1 MSDELKEKL
10 LDAIVLCRLA
20 ADFMEQD
27 GRVVLPSKLRAL
39 ASDLDK
45 ELEE

>member
-27 GRVVLPSKLRAL
+27 GRVVLPTKLREL
-39 ASDLDK
+39 ANDLDK
-45 ELEE
+45 EFQ